1 MELVALVV
9 VKLVEKEEA
18 WKVVLV
24 EIWIVKDEKWKE
36 ELVGEDEEEVEK
48 ELIEKVEEKIEYEV
62 KEKELDAEE
71 MWTE

>member
-1 MELVALVV
+1 MV
-9 VKLVEKEEA
+9 
-18 WKVVLV
+18 W
-24 EIWIVKDEKWKE
+24 DGQKWKE

-62 KEKELDAEE
+62 KETELDVEE